1 MFTNTFNRNQ
11 FIIIL
16 SALFTYFS
24 PFLRPTSQL
33 RLFAFIRFQSISYQT
48 IYSLSVVY
56 IFLPTF
62 VIGSM
67 NSDSIQ

>member
-24 PFLRPTSQL
+24 PFFTSQ
-33 RLFAFIRFQSISYQT
+33 FPITFIC
-48 IYSLSVVY
+48 IYSFFSQFHIRPFILY
-56 IFLPTF
+56 
-62 VIGSM
+62 
-67 NSDSIQ
+67 Q